1 MIQLVFVG
9 FFVFLCTLFILFRS
23 HSSIPLASVQSGGTA
38 QDPEQSLT
46 EYIRHL
52 EKVQQRLVGAK
63 QGE

>member
-1 MIQLVFVG
+1 MIQLG
-9 FFVFLCTLFILFRS
+9 FFPFFLNKLSILFRS
-23 HSSIPLASVQSGGTA
+23 HSSTPLASVQLGGTA

-52 EKVQQRLVGAK
+52 EKVQQRLVGAR